1 VVSGWTVTTSPSD
14 MAILPLM
21 RQTRHSKSNTDY
33 NFIFVSVDLCF
44 QVNTFFKWRP
54 NESDLRRIGAILPI
68 QRKSLVRTS
77 AFFRCFVSFLLLQC
91 CSQCSAAHLPT
102 HSLTHSLAVCGVV
115 TERWTMTVGVVEC
128 WRRSWCQQLQ
138 DPTQTAS

>member
-91 CSQCSAAHLPT
+91 
-102 HSLTHSLAVCGVV
+102 
-115 TERWTMTVGVVEC
+115 
-128 WRRSWCQQLQ
+128 
-138 DPTQTAS
+138 